1 MCILTSSP
9 YLHFPYSSKF
19 LQISVLNLCTYGVLG
34 VKSLF
39 NSKESR
45 PLLARADFGAAAYT
59 VGVNGLKAEALREAL
74 NVLPFG
80 LNSWTSAIETSIML
94 LFMVMSILAPRQSQ
108 GAS

>member
-45 PLLARADFGAAAYT
+45 PLFASADFGAEGFT
-59 VGVNGLKAEALREAL
+59 DGVNGLNDEALSEAL
-74 NVLPFG
+74 NVFPVDVFG
-80 LNSWTSAIETSIML
+80 LNS
-94 LFMVMSILAPRQSQ
+94 
-108 GAS
+108 